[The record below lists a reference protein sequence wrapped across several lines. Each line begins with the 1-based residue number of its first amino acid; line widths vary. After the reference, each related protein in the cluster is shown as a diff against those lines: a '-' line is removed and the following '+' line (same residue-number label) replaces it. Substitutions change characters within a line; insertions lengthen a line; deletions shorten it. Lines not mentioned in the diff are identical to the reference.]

1 MNDTK
6 HKIFNDEHPGAELAH
21 HLRLPYLLKHFKP
34 HYIWAAFVFVNC
46 LVTITILAL
55 LAFITGSSFV
65 FPSLGPT
72 AILFFMTPRTE
83 SARPR
88 NALIGHAIGIICGY
102 GALLVTGLAHA
113 PSVIDGGVTLP
124 RIVAAGLALAFTGAL
139 MVLARTPHAP
149 AGATTLIIALGFI
162 TQPLSLLVIEVA
174 VVLLVI
180 QAVVINR
187 MAGVGSSDKASN
199 YYF

>member
-1 MNDTK
+1 MSTVT
-6 HKIFNDEHPGAELAH
+6 HRIFDDEHPGAALAY
-21 HLRLPYLLKHFKP
+21 HLRMPYLLKHFKP
-34 HYIWAAFVFVNC
+34 QYIWAIFVFINC

-55 LAFITGSSFV
+55 LAFFTGSSFV

-72 AILFFMTPRTE
+72 AILFFMTPRNE

-88 NALIGHAIGIICGY
+88 NALIGHAIGIACGY

-124 RIVAAGLALAFTGAL
+124 RIIAAGLALAFTGAF

-162 TQPLSLLVIEVA
+162 TQPLSLVVIEVA
-174 VVLLVI
+174 VVLLVV
-180 QAVVINR
+180 QAVCINR
-187 MAGVGSSDKASN
+187 LAGVGLSDKKSL
-199 YYF
+199 